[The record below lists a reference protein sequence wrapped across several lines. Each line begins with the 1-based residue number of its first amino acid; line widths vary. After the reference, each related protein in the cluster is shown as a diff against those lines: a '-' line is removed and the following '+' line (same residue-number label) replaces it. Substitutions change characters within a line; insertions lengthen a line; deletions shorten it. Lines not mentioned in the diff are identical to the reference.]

1 MTDLQQIIDG
11 LNLNQSQINQLQVN
25 LNTLKSSKL
34 LELDDDVAKAKE
46 GLHMTKNGFDVLAK
60 AVAGKQLT
68 YTKVVIGDSIKNGQI
83 VNPTDEEIYNL
94 TNLIHAQS
102 LVVPIADVSF
112 SGGGTAT
119 VKCLIQN
126 QNLTQGFWCRE
137 IGLFAKTS
145 DSSTEYL
152 YSYKNF
158 GPLATY
164 IIGGGGAVSL
174 TFTVNLITVVE
185 SATNVTAVVDASLLA
200 VNQAEFIEHINST
213 NPHPNIPAK
222 SSEITSSATYWA
234 AGTDGQLHPI
244 SSDNLSKNI
253 LGDNLYELPHLTSRL
268 NQTEINIA
276 NLFMQVGAKN
286 GEGNVDANLLI
297 AEDFTDCRFCDLFS
311 VKVDDEVAGINNILR
326 VDDATGILEG
336 HYYTISDGV
345 RSQYVQVQYV
355 AKNEN
360 AYNIVFTQNLK
371 YSFNLKKTYLYRSTG
386 LVMDKS
392 LSGAGDL
399 RSSSFTF
406 TDVWNGEASSK
417 EKTLTL
423 NTTLKNKSKFA
434 LSGDWGFTPEGE
446 FTIA

>member
-1 MTDLQQIIDG
+1 MATDLQTLIDG

-46 GLHMTKNGFDVLAK
+46 GLRMTANGFDLLAK
-60 AVAGKQLT
+60 ACAGKQLT
-68 YTKVVIGDSIKNGQI
+68 YTRIVVGDSIRNGNI

-112 SGGGTAT
+112 TGGGTAT
-119 VKCLIQN
+119 VRCIVQN

-145 DSSTEYL
+145 DSATEYL

-164 IIGGGGAVSL
+164 IIGNGGAVSL
-174 TFTVNLITVVE
+174 TFTVNLITVVD

-200 VNQAEFIEHINST
+200 VNQAEFTEHINST
-213 NPHPNIPAK
+213 NPHPNIPHK
-222 SSEITSSATYWA
+222 STELTSSSGLWATGA
-234 AGTDGQLHPI
+234 DNQLHTI
-244 SSDNLSKNI
+244 SAANLSKQI
-253 LGDNLYELPHLTSRL
+253 LGDDISTLPHLSARVTQNEL
-268 NQTEINIA
+268 NIA
-276 NLFMQVGAKN
+276 NLFTQSAAKD
-286 GEGNVDANLLI
+286 GGNLDANLLL

-311 VKVDDEVAGINNILR
+311 VKVLDEVAGINDLR
-326 VDDATGILEG
+326 VEDAKGILEG

-345 RSQYVQVQYV
+345 RKQYVQVQYV
-355 AKNEN
+355 AKSEQS
-360 AYNIVFTQNLK
+360 YTIVFTENLR
-371 YSFNLKKTYLYRSTG
+371 YSFNLKKTYMYRSTG
-386 LVMDKS
+386 LIMDNK
-392 LSGAGDL
+392 LGGAGDV
-399 RSSSFTF
+399 RTSTFQF
-406 TDVWNGEASSK
+406 TDVWRGESSSA
-417 EKTLTL
+417 EQTLAFA
-423 NTTLKNKSKFA
+423 TTIKNKSKFD
-434 LSGDWGFTPEGE
+434 LSGDFGFTADGE